1 VTLLPL
7 PKGVCAAQ
15 GFRAAGV
22 EAGIKPA
29 GGLDLA
35 LVVSDGPATA
45 SGVFTTN
52 RVVAAPVIVSMG
64 RVAGGRAR
72 GVVINSGCANACT
85 GERGLADA
93 DAMADAAAAAAGIP
107 AKEMLVCSTGH
118 IGSTLRMDAVRSG
131 VVAAASVL
139 GADDEIA
146 ARAIMT
152 TDTRP
157 KRAAVEHP
165 GGWRLGGMA
174 KGAGMISPNMATMLA
189 VVTTDA
195 LVDPGDLRLALK
207 SAADASFNRITIDGD
222 MSTNDTVLAFAN
234 GRSGVAPGPQELAA
248 AMLAV
253 CRSLAEQIVADGEG
267 ATRMVRVRV
276 RGARDAEQAHRGAR
290 TVADSLLVKT
300 ALWGGDANWG
310 RVAAALGR
318 AGIDGR
324 FEELTIGL
332 GGVTV
337 LDRGVAAGSE
347 AVERAR
353 RALEDRD
360 VVVDCDLGVGTGSAE
375 VLTSDLSPEFVHL
388 NAEYEGDLPT

>member
-1 VTLLPL
+1 V
-7 PKGVCAAQ
+7 A
-15 GFRAAGV
+15 
-22 EAGIKPA
+22 AGIKPA

-35 LVVSDGPATA
+35 LVVSDGPAA
-45 SGVFTTN
+45 AAGVFTTN
-52 RVVAAPVIVSMG
+52 RMVAAPVLVSMG

-72 GVVINSGCANACT
+72 GVVLNSGCANAAT

-107 AKEMLVCSTGH
+107 PGEMLVCSTGH
-118 IGSTLRMDAVRSG
+118 IGSNLRMEAVRSG
-131 VVAAASVL
+131 VVAAASAL
-139 GADDEIA
+139 GSDDEPA

-157 KRAAVEHP
+157 KRAAVGHP
-165 GGWRLGGMA
+165 AGWRLGGMA

-189 VVTTDA
+189 VLTTDA
-195 LVDPGDLRLALK
+195 EVGAGVLRTALRD
-207 SAADASFNRITIDGD
+207 AVEASFNRITVDGD

-234 GRSGVAPGPQELAA
+234 GRAGVAPADGELAA

-267 ATRMVRVRV
+267 ATKMVRVRV
-276 RGARDAEQAHRGAR
+276 RGALDAEQAHRGAR
-290 TVADSLLVKT
+290 AVADSLLVKT

-318 AGIDGR
+318 AGIEGR

-337 LDRGVAAGSE
+337 LDGGVPAGRE

-353 RALEDRD
+353 RALEGRD
-360 VVVDCDLGVGTGSAE
+360 VVVECDLGVGTGSSE
-375 VLTSDLSPEFVHL
+375 VLTTDLSPEFVHL

>member
-1 VTLLPL
+1 V
-7 PKGVCAAQ
+7 A
-15 GFRAAGV
+15 
-22 EAGIKPA
+22 AGIKPS

-35 LVVSDGPATA
+35 LVVSEGPATA
-45 SGVFTTN
+45 AGVFTTN
-52 RVVAAPVIVSMG
+52 RMVAAPVLVSMG

-72 GVVINSGCANACT
+72 GVVLNSGCANAAT

-93 DAMADAAAAAAGIP
+93 DAMADAAAAAVGIP
-107 AKEMLVCSTGH
+107 PEEMLVCSTGH

-131 VVAAASVL
+131 VVAAAAAL
-139 GADDEIA
+139 GTDDETA

-165 GGWRLGGMA
+165 AGWRLGGMA
-174 KGAGMISPNMATMLA
+174 KGAGMISPDMATMLA

-195 LVDPGDLRLALK
+195 QVDAGALRGALVE
-207 SAADASFNRITIDGD
+207 AAGTSFNRITVDGD
-222 MSTNDTVLAFAN
+222 MSTNDTALAFAN
-234 GRSGVAPGPQELAA
+234 GRSGVAPAAGELAA
-248 AMLAV
+248 AMAAV

-267 ATRMVRVRV
+267 ATKLVRVRV
-276 RGARDAEQAHRGAR
+276 RGALDAEQAHRGAR
-290 TVADSLLVKT
+290 AVADSLLVKT

-318 AGIDGR
+318 AGIAGR
-324 FEELTIGL
+324 FGELTIGL
-332 GGVTV
+332 GGVRL
-337 LDRGVAAGSE
+337 LDAGLPAGRE

-353 RALEDRD
+353 RALAGHD
-360 VVVDCDLGVGTGSAE
+360 VVVECDLGVGTGSSE
-375 VLTSDLSPEFVHL
+375 VLTTDLSPEFVHL